1 MVVKRILITRHG
13 LFWPQANTD
22 GDAKFRAN
30 WAGEQPPADAA
41 RYPDIPLS
49 IHGEKQAAELR
60 DYLKG
65 LNQPI
70 DLVVSSPFVRCVQ
83 TVEPVATNLNLDI
96 WPEAGFGEWYG
107 KNRNGAED
115 PQPAPL
121 HLLHDIFPAVTA
133 SYETIEVPNPD
144 GEGIADLYARSERV
158 LSALIS
164 RLEEDPRKPRTVLIC
179 THAATFVA
187 LCRVLA
193 GQRPED
199 PTITDFVPYTTCLTV
214 FERNKSAGS
223 PVGSWVCTQNGDC
236 SFLSA
241 GRQRGWRFSGKES
254 FDSKVPKHGVDAGT
268 GLGVIVE
275 D

>member
-13 LFWPQANTD
+13 
-22 GDAKFRAN
+22 FRAN

-65 LNQPI
+65 SNQAI

-83 TVEPVATNLNLDI
+83 TVEPVASNLNLDI
-96 WPEAGFGEWYG
+96 WPEWYG

-115 PQPAPL
+115 SQPAPL

-144 GEGIADLYARSERV
+144 GEGIADLYDRSERV

-164 RLEEDPRKPRTVLIC
+164 RLDEDLRKPRTVLIC

-199 PTITDFVPYTTCLTV
+199 PTMTDFVPYTTCLTV
-214 FERNKSAGS
+214 FERNKSPGS

-268 GLGVIVE
+268 GLGVVVE